1 MAKSAEQTAETYYGE
16 PVIGPTHPRQQCEQL
31 WQQYATA
38 WTAIPATACQQLI
51 EQCLHPSVQYV
62 DKQARVVGWAE
73 VTRRIELFRTKVA
86 GASFRVSALTLH
98 HEYGRGEWA
107 GVDSEGK
114 VWLEGVDFIE
124 FAEDGRICK
133 LVGFY

>member
-1 MAKSAEQTAETYYGE
+1 M
-16 PVIGPTHPRQQCEQL
+16 
-31 WQQYATA
+31 
-38 WTAIPATACQQLI
+38 
-51 EQCLHPSVQYV
+51 

-114 VWLEGVDFIE
+114 VWLEGGDFIE
-124 FAEDGRICK
+124 FAEDGHMQAGELLLRTTRSDRAGATEYSVPGK
-133 LVGFY
+133 AEQSGVAEGMHGQVPLLLYPLVRLSV